1 MTNKLCLGTAK
12 IGMPDYGYS
21 NTGILVNAGEFLFES
36 LSLGVGYIDTSPRY
50 GSSEKIVGDVL
61 KTLGDKPGVST
72 KVDNLIPGSKQNSD
86 LMLHSILSSIDNLN
100 ISSIDICYLHQNE
113 IDIISDVYVHK
124 GIELLKEKN
133 LIKEVGASIYSESEL
148 RYTLE
153 SGIFDWVQIPINI
166 LDSSFYNIIS
176 EYDTNIKVSARS
188 IFLQGILLNR
198 HSICDD
204 IKEHSELL
212 DTLEL
217 VDRLCVKYNINIKQ
231 LSIAYLS
238 QLEKIDQIIVG
249 TTSVNNLKDNILS
262 TDIILPNDLI
272 ASLKIISKHP
282 KTWTNPRNWKTSLEK
297 C

>member
-21 NTGILVNAGEFLFES
+21 STDALINADEFLFES
-36 LSLGVGYIDTSPRY
+36 LSLGISYIDTSPRY
-50 GSSEKIVGDVL
+50 GDSEKIVGNIL
-61 KTLGDKPGVST
+61 KTLSNKPGIST
-72 KVDNLIPGSKQNSD
+72 KVDNLIPGSKQNFD
-86 LMLHSILSSIDNLN
+86 LMLHSISSSIDNLN
-100 ISSIDICYLHQNE
+100 IDSIDICYLHQNE

-133 LIKEVGASIYSESEL
+133 LIKEIGTSIYSESEL

-166 LDSSFYNIIS
+166 LDTSFYNIIS
-176 EYDTNIKVSARS
+176 EYNTNIKVSARS
-188 IFLQGILLNR
+188 VFLQGILLNR
-198 HSICDD
+198 RSIRDD

-217 VDRLCVKYNINIKQ
+217 VDRLCIKHGINIKQ

-238 QLEKIDQIIVG
+238 LLERIDQIIVG
-249 TTSVNNLKDNILS
+249 TTSIDNLSDNILS
-262 TDIILPNDLI
+262 ANLRLSNDLI
-272 ASLKIISKHP
+272 TSLEAISERP
-282 KTWTNPRNWKTSLEK
+282 KTWTNPRYWRGG
-297 C
+297 